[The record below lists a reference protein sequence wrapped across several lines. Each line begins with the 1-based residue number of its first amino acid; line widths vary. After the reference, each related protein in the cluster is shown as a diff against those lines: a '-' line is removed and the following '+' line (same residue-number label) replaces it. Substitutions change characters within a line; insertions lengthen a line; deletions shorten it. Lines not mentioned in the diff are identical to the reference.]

1 LSEGELN
8 IFSILNK
15 KLDSD
20 TAEDFMTIKN
30 KKGSD
35 ETNFLA
41 NKKLKKWQGT
51 SSPAD
56 YNPTTAPKPCAL
68 YTPSVAEKA

>member
-1 LSEGELN
+1 MSEGELN
-8 IFSILNK
+8 IFSILK
-15 KLDSD
+15 KLLTID
-20 TAEDFMTIKN
+20 TAEGFMTIKN
-30 KKGSD
+30 KKRNG

-56 YNPTTAPKPCAL
+56 YNPTTAPEPCAL
-68 YTPSVAEKA
+68 YNPSVTEKA

>member
-1 LSEGELN
+1 
-8 IFSILNK
+8 
-15 KLDSD
+15 
-20 TAEDFMTIKN
+20 MTIKN
-30 KKGSD
+30 KKGSY

-41 NKKLKKWQGT
+41 DKTLKKWQGT

-68 YTPSVAEKA
+68 YTPSVTKKA

>member
-1 LSEGELN
+1 M
-8 IFSILNK
+8 
-15 KLDSD
+15 LDID
-20 TAEDFMTIKN
+20 TAEGFMTMKN
-30 KKGSD
+30 KKGSY

-68 YTPSVAEKA
+68 YTPSVTKKA

>member
-1 LSEGELN
+1 
-8 IFSILNK
+8 
-15 KLDSD
+15 
-20 TAEDFMTIKN
+20 MKN
-30 KKGSD
+30 KKGSY